1 MFYRF
6 FIRNGLSSLGFYL
19 GFRSRTV
26 AGTSPT
32 FPFFSALPQIKTA
45 LPQIKTALPQ
55 IKDALP
61 QKETEVL
68 QVRSAPRLTDNL
80 DNFYIAF
87 V

>member
-1 MFYRF
+1 MAFLALAF
-6 FIRNGLSSLGFYL
+6 TLVSGPGQLLALAPLFHSS
-19 GFRSRTV
+19 
-26 AGTSPT
+26 
-32 FPFFSALPQIKTA
+32 A

>member
-1 MFYRF
+1 MAFLALAF
-6 FIRNGLSSLGFYL
+6 TLVSGPGQLLALAPLFHS
-19 GFRSRTV
+19 
-26 AGTSPT
+26 
-32 FPFFSALPQIKTA
+32 SALPQIKTV

>member
-1 MFYRF
+1 MCFTGF
-6 FIRNGLSSLGFYL
+6 LSEMAFL
-19 GFRSRTV
+19 
-26 AGTSPT
+26 
-32 FPFFSALPQIKTA
+32 ALAFTLVSGPGQLLALAPLFHSSA